1 MTAVDCPVDSAP
13 KVTEINWEEMFPP
26 LLVA

>member
-1 MTAVDCPVDSAP
+1 MAWMPADAASKIGKAL
-13 KVTEINWEEMFPP
+13 WEEMFPP